1 MDFILGVIAC
11 TLLITI
17 IGTVKKFVVNRFIQ
31 MESDIDDL
39 NELVSEI
46 VSGSDESWHVQL
58 KVFLHSLLKSSRKPL
73 RFV

>member
-1 MDFILGVIAC
+1 MDFMLGAIVCA
-11 TLLITI
+11 LLITA

-46 VSGSDESWHVQL
+46 VSGSDE
-58 KVFLHSLLKSSRKPL
+58 
-73 RFV
+73 

>member
-11 TLLITI
+11 ALLITI
-17 IGTVKKFVVNRFIQ
+17 IGTVKKFVVNCFIQ

-46 VSGSDESWHVQL
+46 VSGSDE
-58 KVFLHSLLKSSRKPL
+58 
-73 RFV
+73 

>member
-11 TLLITI
+11 ALLIII

-31 MESDIDDL
+31 MESDINDL

-46 VSGSDESWHVQL
+46 VSGSDE
-58 KVFLHSLLKSSRKPL
+58 
-73 RFV
+73 

>member
-11 TLLITI
+11 ALLII
-17 IGTVKKFVVNRFIQ
+17 VIGTVKKFVVNRFIQ

-46 VSGSDESWHVQL
+46 VSGSDE
-58 KVFLHSLLKSSRKPL
+58 
-73 RFV
+73 

>member
-1 MDFILGVIAC
+1 MDFILGVITC

-17 IGTVKKFVVNRFIQ
+17 IGTVKKFAVNRFIQ

-46 VSGSDESWHVQL
+46 VSGSDE
-58 KVFLHSLLKSSRKPL
+58 
-73 RFV
+73 

>member
-1 MDFILGVIAC
+1 MDFMLGAISCA
-11 TLLITI
+11 LLITI

-46 VSGSDESWHVQL
+46 VSGSDE
-58 KVFLHSLLKSSRKPL
+58 
-73 RFV
+73 

>member
-1 MDFILGVIAC
+1 MDFMLAAIAC
-11 TLLITI
+11 ALLITI

-46 VSGSDESWHVQL
+46 VSGSDE
-58 KVFLHSLLKSSRKPL
+58 
-73 RFV
+73 

>member
-1 MDFILGVIAC
+1 MDFILSAIVCA
-11 TLLITI
+11 LLITV

-46 VSGSDESWHVQL
+46 VSGSDE
-58 KVFLHSLLKSSRKPL
+58 
-73 RFV
+73 

>member
-1 MDFILGVIAC
+1 MDFILGVIVCA
-11 TLLITI
+11 LLITV

-46 VSGSDESWHVQL
+46 VSGSDE
-58 KVFLHSLLKSSRKPL
+58 
-73 RFV
+73 

>member
-1 MDFILGVIAC
+1 MDFILDVIAC
-11 TLLITI
+11 ALLITI

-46 VSGSDESWHVQL
+46 VSGSDE
-58 KVFLHSLLKSSRKPL
+58 
-73 RFV
+73 

>member
-11 TLLITI
+11 ALLIII
-17 IGTVKKFVVNRFIQ
+17 IGTVKKFVVNCFIQ

-46 VSGSDESWHVQL
+46 VSGSDE
-58 KVFLHSLLKSSRKPL
+58 
-73 RFV
+73 

>member
-11 TLLITI
+11 TLLIII

-46 VSGSDESWHVQL
+46 VSGSDE
-58 KVFLHSLLKSSRKPL
+58 
-73 RFV
+73 

>member
-11 TLLITI
+11 TLLITV

-31 MESDIDDL
+31 TESDINDL

-46 VSGSDESWHVQL
+46 VSGSDE
-58 KVFLHSLLKSSRKPL
+58 
-73 RFV
+73 

>member
-11 TLLITI
+11 VLLITI

-46 VSGSDESWHVQL
+46 VSGSDE
-58 KVFLHSLLKSSRKPL
+58 
-73 RFV
+73 